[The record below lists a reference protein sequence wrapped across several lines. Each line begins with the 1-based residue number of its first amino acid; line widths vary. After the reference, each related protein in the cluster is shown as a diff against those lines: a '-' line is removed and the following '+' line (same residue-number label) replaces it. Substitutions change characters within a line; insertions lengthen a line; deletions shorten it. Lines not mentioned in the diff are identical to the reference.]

1 MTMEQSLPLPARPEI
16 PDDPEL
22 AGADDRAWRD
32 LLARLSRQS
41 VAKHFDA
48 YEDVAWDD
56 PSYQVDPEDPRFEL
70 IALDPLGGTDWY
82 RSQPQPLRARMGL
95 HRFATFMKVGVQFE
109 NVLKR
114 GLLTFA
120 ETLPNDSPEFRYVY
134 HEIAEETQHS
144 LMFQEFVNRARL
156 PVQGLTGFVSFA
168 SGFVPRFARVHPEL
182 FFLFVLGGEAPIDAV
197 QRRMLRTAT
206 LHPLVRRVM
215 HIHVTEEARHL
226 CFARAYLTEHAP
238 DLGALQRLR
247 IHLSAP
253 FILATT
259 AQAMLQLPQA
269 LARQYGVP
277 SRVMREA
284 YEGSLHREQL
294 LEGLLPIANLCDSL
308 GFIPRAFG
316 GVWRR
321 LGIAQSSVAM
331 LPGGNTTRDN
341 GVAKPDACP
350 ST

>member
-1 MTMEQSLPLPARPEI
+1 MTHPQAALRSTVTSNTVASPAY
-16 PDDPEL
+16 
-22 AGADDRAWRD
+22 
-32 LLARLSRQS
+32 LARIAQLSEKS
-41 VAKHFDA
+41 VTKHFDA
-48 YEDVAWDD
+48 YADIDWCHPAHHIDT
-56 PSYQVDPEDPRFEL
+56 EDPRFQKGDD
-70 IALDPLGGTDWY
+70 DPLGRTEWY
-82 RSQPQPLRARMGL
+82 QSQPESVRARIGL
-95 HRFATFMKVGVQFE
+95 HHTVAQMKIGIDFEAT
-109 NVLKR
+109 LSR
-114 GLLTFA
+114 GLLQFA
-120 ETLPNDSPEFRYVY
+120 TSLPNGSPEFRYAY
-134 HEIAEETQHS
+134 HELIEEGQHS

-247 IHLSAP
+247 IQLSAP